1 MTGLFARL
9 TTRPASPGPGPAAT
23 VQPSG
28 PERAGAA
35 LALAREL
42 LHSVEQFVISTPDLD
57 TARFLQRVRG
67 TASGLT
73 TRADAPT
80 LVLYREWSRN
90 ALTAYA
96 TLQRRYVHERE
107 EEMWRLVD
115 TYSRAA
121 ALGQHRDAELMDGIQ
136 EAHLTMREFSRLDD
150 LKLAR
155 EGIEAEIARARK
167 LVDRKAQIDKEHSTN
182 LAREIHRLQSELAAV
197 RGQANYDALTRV
209 FHRGIL
215 QDRLAELLGERKPCS
230 LAIMDLDDFKT
241 INDTLGH
248 PVGDRLLMLVG
259 EQLTRAARTVDTVAR
274 FGGDEFCFLAP
285 GTSPDQLVTRIAGA
299 VSRRHARLE
308 IDDRVIS
315 VLLSL
320 SVGIAASQ
328 EGDVPDA
335 LVARADAV
343 LLKAKR
349 QKRGGILLAP

>member
-1 MTGLFARL
+1 MTGLIARL
-9 TTRPASPGPGPAAT
+9 KTRTAPPGAGPPAT

-28 PERAGAA
+28 PERAGVA

-80 LVLYREWSRN
+80 LMLYQEWSRK
-90 ALTAYA
+90 AITAYA
-96 TLQRRYVHERE
+96 TLQRRYLHQRE
-107 EEMWRLVD
+107 EEMWRLLD
-115 TYSRAA
+115 TYTQAA
-121 ALGQHRDAELMDGIQ
+121 ALGQHRDNELMDGIQ
-136 EAHLTMREFSRLDD
+136 DAHLRMRELSRLED
-150 LKLAR
+150 LKAAR
-155 EGIEAEIARARK
+155 AGIEAEIARARK
-167 LVDRKAQIDKEHSTN
+167 LVDRKAQLDKEQLSN
-182 LAREIHRLQSELAAV
+182 LAREVHRLQSELSAV

-215 QDRLAELLGERKPCS
+215 QDRLTELLGARKPCS

-248 PVGDRLLMLVG
+248 HVGDRLLMLVG
-259 EQLTRAARTVDTVAR
+259 EQLTRSARSIDTVAR

-285 GTSPDQLVTRIAGA
+285 GTSPDQLVSRIAGA

-308 IDDRVIS
+308 IEDRVIS

-320 SVGIAASQ
+320 SVGIAPSK
-328 EGDVPDA
+328 EDDVPDA

-343 LLKAKR
+343 LLNAKR
-349 QKRGGILLAP
+349 QNRGGMLLAP